1 MEKTN
6 DILKPT
12 LLIVDDNEEILEF
25 LENELNEKYLVMK
38 ALNGQEAVE
47 VLKQEVVQLVISDIM
62 MPLMDGF
69 ELCKIIKTNF
79 EYSHIPVIL
88 LTAKNTL
95 QSKIE
100 GLEMGADA
108 YIEKPFSP
116 EHLLV
121 QVANLLSNRA
131 KIREY
136 FVTSPLVHIRSM
148 AHTKTDELFLEKV
161 NEAIYINLEDA
172 ALDVEKLA
180 KAMNM
185 SKATL
190 YRKIKSIS
198 DLTPNELI
206 NITRLKRAAEL
217 LEEGHY
223 KIYEVADMT
232 GYGSQTNFG
241 RNFLKQFGMTP
252 TDYLAM
258 KQPKNL
264 PRTKGDSS
272 EGIAG

>member
-1 MEKTN
+1 MKPI
-6 DILKPT
+6 IL
-12 LLIVDDNEEILEF
+12 LVDDNEEILEF
-25 LENELNEKYLVMK
+25 IENELDEKYSIIK
-38 ALNGQEAVE
+38 ALNGQQALEI
-47 VLKQEVVQLVISDIM
+47 LKQEVVQLVISDIM
-62 MPLMDGF
+62 MPVMDGF
-69 ELCKIIKTNF
+69 ELCKTIKTNF

-100 GLEMGADA
+100 GLETGADA

-116 EHLLV
+116 EYLRV
-121 QVANLLSNRA
+121 QIANLLLNRA
-131 KIREY
+131 KIKEY
-136 FVTSPLVHIRSM
+136 FVSTPLVHIKSM
-148 AHTKTDELFLEKV
+148 AHTKTDELFLEKI
-161 NEAIYINLEDA
+161 NEAIYNNLEDP

-180 KAMNM
+180 KLINM
-185 SKATL
+185 SKPTL

-217 LEEGHY
+217 LQEGKY

-252 TDYLAM
+252 TDYLAV
-258 KQPKNL
+258 KQAKNTL
-264 PRTKGDSS
+264 NP
-272 EGIAG
+272 EG